1 MPLQVI
7 LFTCAVEVVALW
19 LAYICGR
26 KAAQAVYLRAQLRQ
40 QLKEKTY
47 VQHLTQTVADMPR
60 DVVYQRLRNI
70 GRQ

>member
-26 KAAQAVYLRAQLRQ
+26 KAVQAAHLRAQLRQ

-47 VQHLTQTVADMPR
+47 VQHVTQTVADMPR